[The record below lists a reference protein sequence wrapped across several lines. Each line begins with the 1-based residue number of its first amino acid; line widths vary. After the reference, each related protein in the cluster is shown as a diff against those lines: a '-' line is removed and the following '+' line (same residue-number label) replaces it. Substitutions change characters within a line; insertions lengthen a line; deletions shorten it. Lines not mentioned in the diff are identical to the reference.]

1 MLECNRGKPVST
13 ALSAKLTNLLAQ
25 WIATSCRPI
34 SVVEDD
40 GLELVLQT
48 ATGDS
53 SYKLSARRTIMRRI
67 HDQHAT
73 EKAAKDKKMSEA
85 SCVALTGDHWTSV
98 NNDYLGVTVHFIDA
112 SWELHSFAL
121 GVMKTEVRHFAEA
134 CARQFLDVANQWKI
148 ADKISTIGTDSAP
161 NMVAAGR
168 IQPFEHLP
176 CVAHVVQRAI
186 VMSLREGGFDGAL
199 AKCRKVVGHFKHSPA
214 NSDELNVQQAS
225 LGQVQEPLVQDV
237 STRWN
242 STLEM
247 LQRVRRNRDA
257 LHTVLSQQKQNL
269 ALPTNAE
276 YEKLAKLAELLEP
289 CRFITELLGGNKY
302 VSCSVVLPALCHLQ
316 HVMKISDD
324 DPAYIARFKAA
335 FTKDLNQRRE
345 KINLEWLKVATTL
358 DPRFKDLKCLPRAE
372 RELVWAKLSELVK
385 GEETALQPLREENSE
400 PPKKKTALL
409 LMDSDSDSE
418 TPEDNAVERYKV
430 EHSASLDQCPLKW
443 WSEHTAVY
451 GKMSLIARKYLGTPA
466 TTVPCE
472 RLFSLAGHIV
482 QKRRASLSPENVNKL
497 VCLSDWWKK
506 EK

>member
-121 GVMKTEVRHFAEA
+121 
-134 CARQFLDVANQWKI
+134 
-148 ADKISTIGTDSAP
+148 
-161 NMVAAGR
+161 
-168 IQPFEHLP
+168 
-176 CVAHVVQRAI
+176 
-186 VMSLREGGFDGAL
+186 GGFDGAL